1 MPIDA
6 VLSDWNGTL
15 IQFRDE
21 RPILEHVAI
30 DIFRYYAPFHPR
42 KMLHI
47 YRTRRILDDLYRE
60 GHYNSEHDFV
70 KAMFNI
76 YNKRIIYGIPIAV
89 IHRSINKY
97 AKMQHVQRALDLRI
111 LQSIKLCH
119 HCGKRTGILSAGYKY
134 GIERILTV
142 SGYHQYFDLFQ
153 ADNLKETNGKA
164 IEFDL
169 SIYKRKHEFLN
180 NLLDNMGIRADKIAY
195 IGDSEDDEGC
205 FEMAGYPILAFYAP
219 NELKQKYAEKFG
231 AFVPESADE
240 LSKYFGCV

>member
-1 MPIDA
+1 
-6 VLSDWNGTL
+6 
-15 IQFRDE
+15 
-21 RPILEHVAI
+21 
-30 DIFRYYAPFHPR
+30 
-42 KMLHI
+42 
-47 YRTRRILDDLYRE
+47 
-60 GHYNSEHDFV
+60 
-70 KAMFNI
+70 MFNI
-76 YNKRIIYGIPIAV
+76 YNKRIIYGTPIAM

-119 HCGKRTGILSAGYKY
+119 HCGKLTGILSAGYKY

-205 FEMAGYPILAFYAP
+205 FEIAGYPILAFYAP
-219 NELKQKYAEKFG
+219 NELKKKYAEKFG